1 MAATSDDVARAAGV
15 SRATVSQILNGK
27 GSRFAARTRDRV
39 SRVAEE
45 LGYAPSIAGRTLAN
59 GSSDIV
65 IALVPQARLLH
76 DLHRLYELATHE
88 LAVRGLTLML
98 RVTSADPREL
108 ERVLDTVRP
117 RAVVSFVAL
126 SAREHDQLAARGVLS
141 LDPSTAGGWLEP
153 DHELGRFQAETLAD
167 RGYRRLAYA
176 LLDDARQD
184 VFGSARRRGLD
195 DVAGARGLPRLETLR
210 LGIDRG
216 EASAC
221 LRSLPETHVGIA
233 CYDDEVATALL
244 SAAADVGRRV
254 PDDLGIIGMGDT
266 PLGAL
271 TTPALSTVRVDV
283 EMAAHLSVAHILRGL
298 GLEDMDDP
306 GALPRITL
314 VDRGTLRPPR

>member
-1 MAATSDDVARAAGV
+1 
-15 SRATVSQILNGK
+15 
-27 GSRFAARTRDRV
+27 
-39 SRVAEE
+39 
-45 LGYAPSIAGRTLAN
+45 
-59 GSSDIV
+59 
-65 IALVPQARLLH
+65 
-76 DLHRLYELATHE
+76 
-88 LAVRGLTLML
+88 
-98 RVTSADPREL
+98 
-108 ERVLDTVRP
+108 VLDTVRP